1 MSRKKTSRTGQTVK
15 NLKGTATRQSPKT
28 GRFDQATEKRV
39 KAAEKAV
46 TAANKRALMRA
57 AGKMIPGAGVA
68 VLAKDALDVATDL
81 IPAESFKNIEEME
94 RTPRARMKRTERSVS
109 PPGDRTSE
117 GRFNPLDGVAFFKEG
132 GMIPP
137 EKKGFNMLSE
147 EVQRKID
154 PELANEFPKPT
165 AEFMH
170 GGEVHAPTENVSRGT
185 RAAIKGRKF
194 SGVY

>member
-1 MSRKKTSRTGQTVK
+1 MPRRKTSRTGQTVK
-15 NLKGTATRQSPKT
+15 NPIGTATRKSPKT
-28 GRFDQATEKRV
+28 GQFDEATKRRV

-57 AGKMIPGAGVA
+57 AGKMIPYSGVA

-94 RTPRARMKRTERSVS
+94 RTPRARMKRTEQTVS
-109 PPGDRTSE
+109 PPGD
-117 GRFNPLDGVAFFKEG
+117 PLTLQEG

-137 EKKGFNMLSE
+137 EKKGFNMLPES
-147 EVQRKID
+147 VQNKID
-154 PELANEFPKPT
+154 PGLA

-170 GGEVHAPTENVSRGT
+170 GGEVHAPDENVSRGT
-185 RAAIKGRKF
+185 RAAIKGKKF

>member
-15 NLKGTATRQSPKT
+15 NPKGTATRQSPRT

-46 TAANKRALMRA
+46 TSANKRALMRA

-109 PPGDRTSE
+109 PPVDRMTS
-117 GRFNPLDGVAFFKEG
+117 RSDPNDIFKFVADDRMTFQEG

-137 EKKGFNMLSE
+137 EKKGFNMLPES
-147 EVQRKID
+147 VQNKID
-154 PELANEFPKPT
+154 PGLA

-170 GGEVHAPTENVSRGT
+170 GGEVHAPDENVSRGT
-185 RAAIKGRKF
+185 RAAIKGKKF

>member
-109 PPGDRTSE
+109 PPGD
-117 GRFNPLDGVAFFKEG
+117 PLTLQEG

-154 PELANEFPKPT
+154 RELANEFPKPIT
-165 AEFMH
+165 EFMH
-170 GGEVHAPTENVSRGT
+170 GGEVHAPSENVSRGT
-185 RAAIKGRKF
+185 RAAIKGKKF

>member
-1 MSRKKTSRTGQTVK
+1 MSRRKTSRTGQTVK
-15 NLKGTATRQSPKT
+15 NPVGTATRQSPRT
-28 GRFDQATEKRV
+28 GKFGGATKKRV
-39 KAAEKAV
+39 EAAEKAV

-94 RTPRARMKRTERSVS
+94 RTPRARMKRTEQTVS
-109 PPGDRTSE
+109 PPGDRMTS
-117 GRFNPLDGVAFFKEG
+117 RSDPNDIFKFVADDRMTFQKG

-137 EKKGFNMLSE
+137 EKKGFNMLPE
-147 EVQRKID
+147 EVQQKIS
-154 PELANEFPKPT
+154 PKLAD
-165 AEFMH
+165 EFMH
-170 GGEVHAPTENVSRGT
+170 GGEVHAPDENVSRGT